1 MVRLPLG
8 RPPCYI
14 GDGYGFHH
22 VHKFVLGGGACRLR
36 LLFLHFRPAT
46 QALWA
51 SGDSN
56 PGACPSFFQGG
67 WSWIFKKKQ
76 KGGIPKKL
84 PLRYGTRRAI
94 RTPDPFGTTP
104 PPHARGGTT
113 PLVSISDGDLGS
125 PSPPLLLF
133 RMHCPSILRGCSS
146 DVSYN
151 APSSWRNGHG
161 GGRTLRSLFPLPR
174 HS

>member
-1 MVRLPLG
+1 MLYWRRIWFYTMFYNLSLETGPCGFVSFFCTSVLQRRL
-8 RPPCYI
+8 
-14 GDGYGFHH
+14 
-22 VHKFVLGGGACRLR
+22 
-36 LLFLHFRPAT
+36 
-46 QALWA
+46 LWA

-56 PGACPSFFQGG
+56 PGVCPSFFQGG

-84 PLRYGTRRAI
+84 PLRYGTHRAI
-94 RTPDPFGTTP
+94 RTPDPFGPTP

-125 PSPPLLLF
+125 PSPPLLSF

-161 GGRTLRSLFPLPR
+161 GGRTLHSLFPLPR